1 MPKLGSG
8 GGGTTQ
14 GMDDLSGLVSLPL
27 CHVVCLV
34 HEVSLSTW
42 SNTSPPFFNPNLIVV
57 YTFKHRG
64 HAHHL
69 CAWFEKACLLC
80 SFWLRLQLSAGWNHK
95 THSTWSVYRGPRIKY
110 ELHFRRVDNAHI
122 IDTMSKH
129 FQRV

>member
-42 SNTSPPFFNPNLIVV
+42 SNTFPPFFNPNLIVV
-57 YTFKHRG
+57 YTFKHGG

-80 SFWLRLQLSAGWNHK
+80 SFWLRLQFVSWMESETHRPGLSTVAP
-95 THSTWSVYRGPRIKY
+95 TYY
-110 ELHFRRVDNAHI
+110 ELRSRRVDNSSHSITTI
-122 IDTMSKH
+122 I
-129 FQRV
+129 